1 MQKKIK
7 IVTSPVGPLNSA
19 PCPCLITF
27 VQLTLT
33 APLAYGLCSNYP
45 SECLRWNGCGQM
57 THMLKWINTQGLFG
71 FQIFVC
77 VLELSSFTESER
89 TSVQLVYTHT

>member
-1 MQKKIK
+1 MQKKKK